1 MHEISILLDLARGE
15 TDAARER
22 CGRRRPDPDRFAA
35 LAREADIHPW
45 VHARL
50 VETGAVEWIGPE
62 VVERLAVLRKK
73 VTADNLLLLAHLEEV
88 LDLLASRGIVP
99 VLLKGSDTLHRFHRR
114 FDERTLD
121 DADLL
126 LHPSHVGPAVRA
138 LAAAGW
144 TVPTGDRWR
153 HWIRS
158 SHHVPVHSAGPVR
171 VDLEIHWSLVQERR
185 YRLDPE
191 EILARAVP
199 LEVAGRRALRLEDH
213 DAVAHLLLH
222 HVSHYFDRR
231 LKWAI
236 DLDHL
241 SANPGFRWEWVAER
255 LRRWGGA
262 QAAGMAL
269 RHLHRL
275 HPRAAPAEALAH
287 LPVAGWRR
295 ALVAPLRSRHPLEL
309 FRGTRRR
316 AVQLMLAAVLL
327 EHPRELPG
335 YLLHRARRDSLPGA
349 GPVERWDGDEPGAGT
364 V

>member
-1 MHEISILLDLARGE
+1 MHELSILLALARGG

-22 CGRRRPDPDRFAA
+22 CAGRRPDPGRFVA

-50 VETGAVEWIGPE
+50 VEARAGDWIGPE
-62 VVERLAVLRKK
+62 VVERLAALRRK
-73 VTADNLLLLAHLEEV
+73 VTADNLLLLARLEEV
-88 LDLLASRGIVP
+88 LDLLASEGIVP
-99 VLLKGSDTLHRFHRR
+99 VVLKGTDTLHRFHRR

-121 DADLL
+121 DADVL
-126 LHPSHVGPAVRA
+126 LHPSQVGPAVRA

-144 TVPTGDRWR
+144 EVPTGERWR

-158 SHHVPVHSAGPVR
+158 SHHVPVRSPGPVR
-171 VDLEIHWSLVQERR
+171 VDLEIHWNLVQERR

-191 EILARAVP
+191 EILSRAVP

-213 DAVAHLLLH
+213 DAVAHILLH

-236 DLDHL
+236 DLGHL
-241 SANPGFRWEWVAER
+241 SGGDGFRWERVAER
-255 LRRWGGA
+255 VRRWGGA

-275 HPRAAPAEALAH
+275 LPGAAPAEALSR
-287 LPVAGWRR
+287 LPVAAWRR
-295 ALVAPLRSRHPLEL
+295 ALLAPLRSRHPLEL

-316 AVQLMLAAVLL
+316 AVQLYLAAVLL
-327 EHPRELPG
+327 EHPQDLPG
-335 YLLHRARRDSLPGA
+335 YLRHRARRDSLRGA
-349 GPVERWDGDEPGAGT
+349 GPVERWNGDEPGTGT